1 MHRNFLKMSRKIS
14 IVLSVC
20 AAVALVVFV
29 SCNRTKTVKVQ
40 RKAITEAVYASGFI
54 VPKNQYKVYAMS
66 DGYIVSVLKEAGDN
80 VSKNEAILQVQN
92 DVASAKYSSSM
103 AAYELAKLNASDNSP
118 VLADV
123 RNKLKNADAKLK
135 NDSLNFARYK
145 TMYDAGAVTKAQFDQ
160 NRLAYEVSQNDYNSA
175 IELLKKTRE
184 QLQVEWKSAQSSMVG
199 AGFDASNFL
208 IKSMMDGVVYDVTK
222 KLGEAVRKNDVVAVI
237 GEKGQK
243 ILELSVDQQ
252 DISRIKLNQEV
263 VVKLDVTGNAVFK
276 ARISKIYPNMN
287 QSDQS
292 FRVDAVFEGD
302 ADLAF
307 ANASVEAN
315 IIISKKESAL
325 VIPKEVVLP
334 GNEVELAG
342 ISKARKKIKT
352 GIESLELV
360 EVIDG
365 LTETDEIVIPTDKK

>member
-1 MHRNFLKMSRKIS
+1 M
-14 IVLSVC
+14 
-20 AAVALVVFV
+20 VALV
-29 SCNRTKTVKVQ
+29 SCNRPKTVKAQ

-80 VSKNEAILQVQN
+80 VNKNEPILQVQN

-103 AAYELAKLNASDNSP
+103 AAYELAKLNVSDNSP

-123 RNKLKNADAKLK
+123 RNKLKSAEAKLK
-135 NDSLNFARYK
+135 NDSLNFIRFK
-145 TMYDAGAVTKAQFDQ
+145 TMYDAGAVTKSQFDQ
-160 NRLAYEVSQNDYNSA
+160 NRLAYEVSENDYNSA
-175 IELLKKTRE
+175 LELLRKTKE
-184 QLQVEWKSAQSSMVG
+184 QAQVDWKSAQSSMIG

-208 IKSMMDGVVYDVTK
+208 IRSMMDGVVYDVTK
-222 KLGEAVRKNDVVAVI
+222 KLGEAVRKNDIVAEI

-243 ILELSVDQQ
+243 VLELSVDQQ

-263 VVKLDVTGNAVFK
+263 VVKLDVTGNSVFK

-292 FRVDAVFEGD
+292 FRVDALFETET
-302 ADLAF
+302 DLAF

-315 IIISKKESAL
+315 IIISKKENAL
-325 VIPKEVVLP
+325 VIPKEVVMP

-342 ISKARKKIKT
+342 IAKSRKKIKI
-352 GIESLELV
+352 GIENLEFV
-360 EVIDG
+360 EVVEG
-365 LTETDEIVIPTDKK
+365 LTEADEIVIPTDKK